1 MINQP
6 TPTSRVINRHM
17 ARCLTELEDNGYSAE
32 CIEIVKRAFCWAR
45 EDLGKAERPIGIC
58 RPINNNQEEYLAF
71 RKFLDDKC
79 NGI

>member
-6 TPTSRVINRHM
+6 APTPSSRVINRHM

-45 EDLGKAERPIGIC
+45 EDLGKAEQAGANTVGLRAQ
-58 RPINNNQEEYLAF
+58 INAA
-71 RKFLDDKC
+71 RKC
-79 NGI
+79 STWEN